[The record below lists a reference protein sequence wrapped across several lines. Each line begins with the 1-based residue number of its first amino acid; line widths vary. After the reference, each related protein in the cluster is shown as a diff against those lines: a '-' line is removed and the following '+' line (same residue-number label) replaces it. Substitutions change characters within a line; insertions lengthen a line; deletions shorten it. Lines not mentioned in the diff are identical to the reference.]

1 MLLPNVPDFC
11 TTKRP
16 LTKVHQIVAA
26 SCTFPKKEENQRSK
40 GGTLPPDATRRH
52 VNTPCGRLQDQGFFP
67 YQCTLFFP
75 MNGKDIVAFARNDD
89 LSKPSLMQPLSECL
103 RNKCRVHG
111 QRQLSDINPFTIKV
125 VFELGQHEDQ

>member
-16 LTKVHQIVAA
+16 LTQVHQIVAA
-26 SCTFPKKEENQRSK
+26 SCTFPKKEENQPSK

-75 MNGKDIVAFARNDD
+75 MNGKGLRSWRRPLPSSSIRRKNT
-89 LSKPSLMQPLSECL
+89 LQSK
-103 RNKCRVHG
+103 
-111 QRQLSDINPFTIKV
+111 
-125 VFELGQHEDQ
+125 